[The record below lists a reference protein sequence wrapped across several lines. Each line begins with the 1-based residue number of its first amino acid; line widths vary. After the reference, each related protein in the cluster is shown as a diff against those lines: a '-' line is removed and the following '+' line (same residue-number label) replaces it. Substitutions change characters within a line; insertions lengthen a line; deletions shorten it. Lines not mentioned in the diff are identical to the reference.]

1 MKETEGHSPAPWKRD
16 GFGVWSSH
24 NGENRMVAECR
35 HDSGHGVYRPKT
47 EGESLANAAH
57 IVRACNAYDDM
68 LAALENMT
76 ISFSRHPGND
86 DERRHALVMAYAA
99 IRKAKGE

>member
-47 EGESLANAAH
+47 EGESLANAAF
-57 IVRACNAYDDM
+57 IVRACNTYDDM
-68 LAALENMT
+68 LTALKLVSSMWSYGPKGSALDNMLNT
-76 ISFSRHPGND
+76 VRD
-86 DERRHALVMAYAA
+86 A
-99 IRKAKGE
+99 IQKANGKC